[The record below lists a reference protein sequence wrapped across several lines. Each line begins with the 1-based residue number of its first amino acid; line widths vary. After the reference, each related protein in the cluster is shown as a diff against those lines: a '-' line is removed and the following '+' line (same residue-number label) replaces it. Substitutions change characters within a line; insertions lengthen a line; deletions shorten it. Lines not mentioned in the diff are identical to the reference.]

1 MASRSRACS
10 MKGAGARCG
19 DRGRTGLW
27 RCLRG
32 CPGQPFARPPQA
44 PGLAAPDLP
53 GEGLLPHL
61 AHRRSGGGARI
72 HRDGRNPQGGGDAP
86 GGPHPGGTAELA
98 GFSLALSRTPAYPGA
113 CGAGSLRC
121 RGRPG
126 GCLLLDRPAAH
137 DPDGTPVIGA
147 TPYPNLYLAT
157 GHGTLGW
164 TMAAGTGRSWRT
176 WVVERGPDID
186 VAGLAGAVPG
196 VTRRAGAGV
205 WPDWACG
212 TMVLTRMGARQD

>member
-32 CPGQPFARPPQA
+32 CPGQPFARPSQA

-61 AHRRSGGGARI
+61 ADHRSGWGARI

-86 GGPHPGGTAELA
+86 GRPHPGGGTAELA
-98 GFSLALSRTPAYPGA
+98 GFSLALRPARRRTLAHVVRDLFGAGGDLEGA
-113 CGAGSLRC
+113 CFWTGLRPMTPTAPPSSARRPTPTCIWPPATARWDGRWRPGPGGPGGPGLSNGGPISTWRGSLAR
-121 RGRPG
+121 
-126 GCLLLDRPAAH
+126 
-137 DPDGTPVIGA
+137 
-147 TPYPNLYLAT
+147 Y
-157 GHGTLGW
+157 
-164 TMAAGTGRSWRT
+164 
-176 WVVERGPDID
+176 
-186 VAGLAGAVPG
+186 
-196 VTRRAGAGV
+196 RA
-205 WPDWACG
+205 
-212 TMVLTRMGARQD
+212 